1 MTQPSSNHSP
11 ANCPNI
17 FVLRVI
23 GFVLT
28 ALIWIATGSISNAQ
42 QCSTGMLNG
51 WYDASFH
58 TDRLGLLTGNPAT
71 LAPFPTIS
79 LVDGVGVGVYDFDG
93 IGTFNVMVYAQRD
106 GQPNAPAGTRGL
118 SQDGFLPQTG
128 TYHINHDC
136 TGAGTMSQPGLH
148 FTFVIVV
155 W

>member
-28 ALIWIATGSISNAQ
+28 ALIWIATGGISNAQ

-58 TDRLGLLTGNPAT
+58 TDRLGLLTGNPPT
-71 LAPFPTIS
+71 LERFPTIS
-79 LVDGVGVGVYDFDG
+79 LVDGLSVYDFDG
-93 IGTFNVMVYAQRD
+93 VGTFRA
-106 GQPNAPAGTRGL
+106 
-118 SQDGFLPQTG
+118 
-128 TYHINHDC
+128 
-136 TGAGTMSQPGLH
+136 
-148 FTFVIVV
+148 IV
-155 W
+155 